1 MIQTYS
7 TTIRRK
13 EMDAVLTCMVDE
25 KIGPGELNSRFI
37 QTVKD
42 FFGCDGAVALREPE
56 SALKYAL
63 RAMDFALG
71 GTVMISALAPT
82 WHYQALVDLGYKP
95 LVLDVDENTGLV
107 TSEIVK
113 HGIEQ
118 GGRLL
123 LLHESMG
130 ILPEIDEILDLGIP
144 IIEDISKSAGAYFPT
159 FDENHN
165 PIEARKAGS
174 VGVYTIL
181 GLEEHDV
188 ITSGGGAVLLAP
200 NRREWIVLKKFVDE
214 MPKTELL
221 PDLNCALG
229 WVQLKEFKHNELS
242 RKKIFSLY
250 QRACMNGRHKMLLR
264 GSGAIIP
271 QGKGFAS
278 PVSAQ
283 TSETKEN
290 GENQNQ
296 EETFDYSSTMCCFP
310 LVLTSSFKDI
320 KQYAAKKDI
329 EVQQAYEDSVIA
341 LKQEELSESC
351 LKAKSLYLRCALF
364 PLYPR
369 LTHSQVAKI
378 VKVLGTL
385 P

>member
-25 KIGPGELNSRFI
+25 RIGPGELNARFI
-37 QTVKD
+37 QTVKE
-42 FFGCDGAVALREPE
+42 FFGCDGAVALRNPA

-63 RAMDFALG
+63 RSIGLTPG
-71 GTVMISALAPT
+71 ETIMISALAPA
-82 WHYQALVDLGYKP
+82 WHYQAAADLGYKP
-95 LVLDVDENTGLV
+95 LVLDVDENSGLV
-107 TSEIVK
+107 NAEIVK
-113 HGIEQ
+113 KGIES

-130 ILPEIDEILDLGIP
+130 ILPEIDEINALGIP
-144 IIEDISKSAGAYFPT
+144 VIEDVSKSAGAYFPT
-159 FDENHN
+159 YDENNN
-165 PIEARKAGS
+165 PIEGRKAGS
-174 VGVYTIL
+174 MGVFSIL

-188 ITSGGGAVLLAP
+188 VTAGGGAVLMAP
-200 NRREWIVLKKFVDE
+200 NRREWIVLKKFVDS
-214 MPKTELL
+214 MPGTELL

-229 WVQLKEFKHNELS
+229 WVQLKEFKHNELL
-242 RKKIFSLY
+242 RKKIFGLF
-250 QRACMNGRHKMLLR
+250 QRACMSGRHRMFIR
-264 GSGAIIP
+264 GSGAVVP
-271 QGKGFAS
+271 AAKGVAAV
-278 PVSAQ
+278 P
-283 TSETKEN
+283 KN
-290 GENQNQ
+290 DGENS
-296 EETFDYSSTMCCFP
+296 EGETYDYTSTMCCFP
-310 LVLTSSFKDI
+310 LILTTSFKDI

-329 EVQQAYEDSVIA
+329 EISQAYEDSVMA
-341 LKQEELSESC
+341 LKQDEISSEC
-351 LKAKSLYLRCALF
+351 IKAKSLYLRCVLF

>member
-1 MIQTYS
+1 MMIQTYS

-25 KIGPGELNSRFI
+25 KIGPGELNERFI
-37 QTVKD
+37 QTAKE
-42 FFGCDGAVALREPE
+42 FFGCDGALALRTPA

-63 RAMDFALG
+63 RALDFPAG
-71 GTVMISALAPT
+71 ESIMISALAPA
-82 WHYQALVDLGYKP
+82 WHYQAVVDLGYKP
-95 LVLDVDENTGLV
+95 LVLDVDENSGLV
-107 TSEIVK
+107 TADIVK
-113 HGIEQ
+113 AGIEN

-123 LLHESMG
+123 VLRESMG
-130 ILPEIDEILDLGIP
+130 ILPDIDEILALGIP
-144 IIEDISKSAGAYFPT
+144 VIEDVSESAGAFFPT
-159 FDENHN
+159 FDENLN
-165 PIEARKAGS
+165 PVEARKAGS
-174 VGVYTIL
+174 LGVYTIL

-188 ITSGGGAVLLAP
+188 VTAGGGALLLAP
-200 NRREWIVLKKFVDE
+200 NRREWIVLKKFVDA

-229 WVQLKEFKHNELS
+229 WVQLKEFKYNELS
-242 RKKIFSLY
+242 RKKIYSLY
-250 QRACMNGRHKMLLR
+250 QRACMSSRHKMFVR
-264 GSGAIIP
+264 SSGAVLP
-271 QGKGFAS
+271 ELKGVAA
-278 PVSAQ
+278 PATVSKPED
-283 TSETKEN
+283 SNETQEN
-290 GENQNQ
+290 Y
-296 EETFDYSSTMCCFP
+296 DYSSTMCCFP

-329 EVQQAYEDSVIA
+329 EIRQAYEDSVIA
-341 LKQEELSESC
+341 LKQDELSDSC
-351 LKAKSLYLRCALF
+351 IKAKSLYLRCALI